1 MRLLMRTCSFLVASL
16 LFIAALA
23 HPALGQKA
31 PGRQGAFAITDARIV
46 PVTGPVIE
54 NGAIVV
60 RADTIAALGANV
72 QAPSDAEVID
82 GSGLTVYPGLIDS
95 GTRLGLVEVGSLA
108 ETRDYSEIGD
118 LTPQMKALTAVNPNS
133 VSIPVTRVNG
143 VTTVVTAPGGGL
155 FPGTAALIDLHGYTP
170 TQMLHGGVE
179 MMVLDFPSTGRR
191 GRFDQRSQEEI
202 EKASKEALDK
212 LNEVWDEATLYAR
225 IDSAQA
231 AGAGSR
237 IDIDYVPA
245 MEALVPAIRGEMP
258 IVIDANAADDIR
270 AALEWA
276 DERGVTDQVILSG
289 VSEGWRVASEIAE
302 AGVPV
307 LAGPVLSVASRESDR
322 YDKPYANAGLLHDA
336 GVQVALRTGDS
347 ENVRN
352 LPYHAGFAA
361 AYGLGKDQ
369 ALRAITIEPARIFG
383 VDDRLGSLEV
393 GKQANLFVTDGDPF
407 ETKTSVLY
415 LFIDGYN
422 IPMESRHTKLY
433 DEFLNRNPGLQE

>member
-46 PVTGPVIE
+46 SVTGPVIE

-60 RADTIAALGANV
+60 RADTIAALGADV

-276 DERGVTDQVILSG
+276 DERGVTNQVILSG